1 MCPLDL
7 ISRSNAPHNI
17 CAIFNTKGIAR
28 IAAKLEEDAGSD
40 PLDDPLDEEVAPPRV
55 EVDVREEVDL
65 EVDNVPEVV
74 GAAALDLGLQ
84 FSGSLFSASPSIL
97 VIPLHKIEVA
107 GESAPSHSPF
117 VLLLL
122 LWL

>member
-28 IAAKLEEDAGSD
+28 IAAKLEEDVGSGG
-40 PLDDPLDEEVAPPRV
+40 PPDDPLDEEVAPPRV
-55 EVDVREEVDL
+55 EVDVREEGDL
-65 EVDNVPEVV
+65 EVDDVPKVV

-122 LWL
+122 